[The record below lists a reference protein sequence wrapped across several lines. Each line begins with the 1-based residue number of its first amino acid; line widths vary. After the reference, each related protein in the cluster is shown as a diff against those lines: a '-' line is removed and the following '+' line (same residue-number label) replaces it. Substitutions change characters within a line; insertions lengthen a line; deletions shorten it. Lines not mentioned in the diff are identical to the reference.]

1 MGLTKDA
8 DISRPLVERHYV
20 IAEDHTSIRLI
31 VREILESRLGAEPER
46 IQEAKSADEL
56 LQLADHGGLRDS
68 FVVLDLVMPGEY
80 KRVALLKAL
89 LQHSPDAKVVAYSGD
104 ESPLL
109 AFAILK
115 GGAMGYVTKASPV
128 WTLVEA
134 IQAAHAG
141 KKYIDS
147 TIDIAG
153 AQAHPWWRLSE
164 TERAVIVEV
173 CRGRAVADIAQASGK
188 AYATLRSQKSDAMRK
203 LGVRSDIEL
212 LSFMHDHGLLFE
224 LGL

>member
-1 MGLTKDA
+1 MEQTKDV

-20 IAEDHTSIRLI
+20 IAEDHTSIRLM

-46 IQEAKSADEL
+46 IDEVKNGEEL
-56 LQLADHGGLRDS
+56 LQLADHGGLRDH

-89 LQHSPDAKVVAYSGD
+89 LQRSPDAKVVAYSGD

-109 AFAILK
+109 ALAILK
-115 GGAMGYVTKASPV
+115 EGAMGYVTKASPV
-128 WTLVEA
+128 WTLVDA
-134 IQAAHAG
+134 IQAVQAG
-141 KKYIDS
+141 GKYVDS
-147 TIDIAG
+147 TLDIAG

-164 TERAVIVEV
+164 TERAVIIEV
-173 CRGRAVADIAQASGK
+173 CRGRALADIAQVSGK

-212 LSFMHDHGLLFE
+212 MSFMHDHGLLFE

>member
-1 MGLTKDA
+1 M
-8 DISRPLVERHYV
+8 
-20 IAEDHTSIRLI
+20 IAEDHTSIRLM

-46 IQEAKSADEL
+46 IQEAKNGDEL
-56 LQLADHGGLRDS
+56 LQLADHDGLRDR

-80 KRVALLKAL
+80 KRVSLLKAL
-89 LQHSPDAKVVAYSGD
+89 LRRSPDAKVVAYSGD

-109 AFAILK
+109 ALAVLK
-115 GGAMGYVTKASPV
+115 GGAMGYVTKASSV

-134 IQAAHAG
+134 LQAAHAG
-141 KKYIDS
+141 NKYIDRH
-147 TIDIAG
+147 IDIAS

-164 TERAVIVEV
+164 IERAVVVEV
-173 CRGRAVADIAQASGK
+173 CKGKTLMDMAQASGK
-188 AYATLRSQKSDAMRK
+188 AYATLRSQKRDAMRK

-224 LGL
+224 MGL